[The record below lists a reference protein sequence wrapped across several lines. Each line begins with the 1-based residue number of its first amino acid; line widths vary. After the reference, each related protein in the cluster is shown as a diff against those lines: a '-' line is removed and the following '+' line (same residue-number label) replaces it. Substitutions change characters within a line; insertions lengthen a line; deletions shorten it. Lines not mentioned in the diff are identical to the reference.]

1 MSTTSATDIDQ
12 LAASQLSAINQRYTK
27 NRRQLVEILLG
38 TSKPITINQILESD
52 SKLAQSSVYRNL
64 AVLEQ
69 AGLVAKI
76 ITNDEHAHYELAEHI
91 LDHHH
96 HIICSPCG
104 EILDFQLTEKIEKA
118 LENSL
123 KEIAD
128 DYGFSIDHHRLDLLG
143 TCGECSNN
151 KSL

>member
-1 MSTTSATDIDQ
+1 MSTISETDIDQ

-96 HIICSPCG
+96 HISNRFPLQ
-104 EILDFQLTEKIEKA
+104 ILLYPLYLNDITSTNFDISHEYK
-118 LENSL
+118 
-123 KEIAD
+123 
-128 DYGFSIDHHRLDLLG
+128 
-143 TCGECSNN
+143 
-151 KSL
+151 

>member
-1 MSTTSATDIDQ
+1 MSISEDIDINEIAAFQ
-12 LAASQLSAINQRYTK
+12 LQTINQRYTK
-27 NRRQLVEILLG
+27 NRRQLIEILLK

-69 AGLVAKI
+69 AGLVVKI
-76 ITNDEHAHYELAEHI
+76 ITNDDHAHYELAEHI

-104 EILDFQLTEKIEKA
+104 EILDFHLSEKIEKA

-128 DYGFSIDHHRLDLLG
+128 DLGFSIDRHRLDLLG
-143 TCGECSNN
+143 TCGECTE
-151 KSL
+151 

>member
-1 MSTTSATDIDQ
+1 MSISEDIDINEIAAFQ
-12 LAASQLSAINQRYTK
+12 LQTINQRYTK
-27 NRRQLVEILLG
+27 NRRKLIEILLK

-69 AGLVAKI
+69 AGLVVKI
-76 ITNDEHAHYELAEHI
+76 ITNDDHAHYELAEHI

-104 EILDFQLTEKIEKA
+104 EILDFHLSEKIEKA

-128 DYGFSIDHHRLDLLG
+128 DLGFSIDRHRLDLLG
-143 TCGECSNN
+143 TCGEFTE
-151 KSL
+151 

>member
-1 MSTTSATDIDQ
+1 MSISEDIDINEIAAFQ
-12 LAASQLSAINQRYTK
+12 LQTINQRYTK
-27 NRRQLVEILLG
+27 NRRKLIEILLK

-64 AVLEQ
+64 AVLEE
-69 AGLVAKI
+69 AGLVVKI
-76 ITNDEHAHYELAEHI
+76 ITNDDHAHYELAEHI

-104 EILDFQLTEKIEKA
+104 EILDFHLSEKIEKA

-128 DYGFSIDHHRLDLLG
+128 VGFSIDRHRLDLLG
-143 TCGECSNN
+143 TCGECTE
-151 KSL
+151 

>member
-1 MSTTSATDIDQ
+1 MSITNETDIDQ

-27 NRRQLVEILLG
+27 NRRQLIEILLK

-76 ITNDEHAHYELAEHI
+76 ITNDDYAHYELAEHI
-91 LDHHH
+91 LEHHH
-96 HIICSPCG
+96 HIICTPCG
-104 EILDFQLTEKIEKA
+104 EVLDFHLSQSIEEK
-118 LENSL
+118 LEESL
-123 KEIAD
+123 QKIAD
-128 DYGFSIDHHRLDLLG
+128 EFGFSVDRHQLDLIG
-143 TCGECSNN
+143 KCGKCS
-151 KSL
+151 